1 MELKLVKECI
11 LLSLFIV
18 LIVPYV
24 IEIYTPVFGSMANTV
39 LIVPY
44 GIEMYILIVIL
55 VKHCRVLIVPY
66 GIEIK

>member
-11 LLSLFIV
+11 LLSLFI
-18 LIVPYV
+18 
-24 IEIYTPVFGSMANTV
+24 V

>member
-1 MELKLVKECI
+1 MELKL
-11 LLSLFIV
+11 FITRFIAWIPAV
-18 LIVPYV
+18 LIVPYG